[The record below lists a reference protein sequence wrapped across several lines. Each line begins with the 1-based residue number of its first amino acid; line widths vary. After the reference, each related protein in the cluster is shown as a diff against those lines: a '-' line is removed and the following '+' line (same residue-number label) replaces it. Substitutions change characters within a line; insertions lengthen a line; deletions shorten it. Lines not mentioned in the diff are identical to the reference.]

1 MRHESIHMVTYFS
14 SGDEDPMKHEQ
25 HDIILKVS
33 EEGGGFFFLS
43 TPGIKIH
50 VTPENLQ
57 PVSFLKPQFTM
68 D

>member
-1 MRHESIHMVTYFS
+1 MVTYFS
-14 SGDEDPMKHEQ
+14 SGEHEQ
-25 HDIILKVS
+25 HYIILKVS

-57 PVSFLKPQFTM
+57 PVHDGLSVLEKI
-68 D
+68 